1 MRIVFKILHILKKS
15 EVEGLVT
22 VGIIEENN
30 EIKNT
35 LSKLYNNYN
44 FIADTFSTT
53 CDIIINNNTSS
64 SKEVNCSLC
73 LFNSDEK
80 AELNIKKETIII
92 SYGLNPLST
101 VTASSISDSGEELQF
116 QFCLQRTITSLSGK
130 KIEPQEFPVRLKRK
144 GLKIHSALAI
154 VTFALLFNY

>member
-1 MRIVFKILHILKKS
+1 MRIVFKILHILKKI
-15 EVEGLVT
+15 GGGRRLVT

-30 EIKNT
+30 EIKNI
-35 LSKLYNNYN
+35 LSELYDEYDFTVDPFNT
-44 FIADTFSTT
+44 I
-53 CDIIINNNTSS
+53 CDIIINNGIS
-64 SKEVNCSLC
+64 SKDMNCSLC

-80 AELNIKKETIII
+80 AQLNIKKETVII

-101 VTASSISDSGEELQF
+101 VTASSISGDGEELQF